1 MHEACHEANAGP
13 WYKLAERCGATIKVW
28 RVDPETFESRVAD
41 LAALVTPATKLVAVV
56 HVSNI
61 LGEVWI
67 HHDIFSFSDTVTL
80 RIVACRME
88 LE

>member
-28 RVDPETFESRVAD
+28 RVDPITFESRVAD
-41 LAALVTPATKLVAVV
+41 LAALVTSATKLVAVV

-61 LGEVWI
+61 LGEV
-67 HHDIFSFSDTVTL
+67 
-80 RIVACRME
+80 RIIYGLKSE
-88 LE
+88 SWPT